1 MLCGIAASPAWYN
14 VANVVVSHRID
25 FDPTTAS
32 PSATRVQLNRNFF
45 LDLHTARD
53 RLTFLYYFFL
63 FHVPTSMYFGIQL
76 VVTLATIMATGND
89 MHVVDFV
96 EDRGTNPYVAALLIS
111 MVVIVVLLT
120 GALGVWKND
129 VVLQTTVVVALLS
142 MLENKS
148 QSPALRLGILIA
160 AGALAFCTL
169 VVGTNMIRA
178 TQRGEGSASP
188 RYARYGPLARLPG
201 QQQQAP
207 PSHGHAVP
215 DDDGRCHHENR
226 TTLQVRQP
234 SQQQA
239 AAISIVATAMTTT
252 TRCLCLFSFLQREG
266 KCKSASYA
274 TCLDRRPLDARPPE
288 GRPEGEEAEVE
299 VELEVELEVEVEV
312 EVEVGWMM
320 RPDPSALLPLA
331 MLTETGLG
339 LSLTSASTSTS
350 PKSPNRSSS
359 LVSNASTTRAI
370 FLSVI

>member
-1 MLCGIAASPAWYN
+1 MTQPLTNVLQMTLSQSNNQSTSSPSTVPCTSTSTPPVRPPHSISICLVAAYTITLLLFFLSSNHSLGTGTDLSTFFAKYSGGIQPSGKSFTAGLALAWCTSGAGTMAGIAGALAGSVPAATYLRHWGIAMPISWACSAAFILCISYSVSWLALILECCAVLAASPAWYN

-178 TQRGEGSASP
+178 T
-188 RYARYGPLARLPG
+188 LAR
-201 QQQQAP
+201 
-207 PSHGHAVP
+207 
-215 DDDGRCHHENR
+215 R
-226 TTLQVRQP
+226 RQ
-234 SQQQA
+234 
-239 AAISIVATAMTTT
+239 
-252 TRCLCLFSFLQREG
+252 R
-266 KCKSASYA
+266 
-274 TCLDRRPLDARPPE
+274 
-288 GRPEGEEAEVE
+288 
-299 VELEVELEVEVEV
+299 
-312 EVEVGWMM
+312 
-320 RPDPSALLPLA
+320 
-331 MLTETGLG
+331 
-339 LSLTSASTSTS
+339 
-350 PKSPNRSSS
+350 
-359 LVSNASTTRAI
+359 
-370 FLSVI
+370 